1 MRTRDS
7 KINDASSFVKRTM
20 VRDFIATA
28 LPTKAV
34 CWTLVAANIFSV
46 SFLRKIVRSLVFFYL
61 LFLLL
66 GRAPESEWKSSK
78 NRSSSRSFL
87 VLLLQ
92 FNSLKST
99 LGRKKKAN
107 VSNTFPA
114 NKAKETTQREI
125 YITERERERTRERIY
140 KREREHRKEEKS
152 IIMLATS
159 SSGSISGVGAMRVV
173 ARGSGRRAMMRN
185 ARFKVTTTT
194 IKASSG
200 EEGTKDEDAPLPPKK
215 SDPFG
220 FDSGR
225 NEGPVPIIPG
235 FDTAEGGKVGPVGT
249 AAISLLLFVLFGG
262 SLFFTSVPR
271 GAVEDMAKLALEN
284 DPDAPTNVLK
294 R

>member
-1 MRTRDS
+1 
-7 KINDASSFVKRTM
+7 
-20 VRDFIATA
+20 
-28 LPTKAV
+28 
-34 CWTLVAANIFSV
+34 
-46 SFLRKIVRSLVFFYL
+46 
-61 LFLLL
+61 
-66 GRAPESEWKSSK
+66 
-78 NRSSSRSFL
+78 
-87 VLLLQ
+87 
-92 FNSLKST
+92 
-99 LGRKKKAN
+99 
-107 VSNTFPA
+107 
-114 NKAKETTQREI
+114 
-125 YITERERERTRERIY
+125 
-140 KREREHRKEEKS
+140 
-152 IIMLATS
+152 MLATS
-159 SSGSISGVGAMRVV
+159 SSSSISSATGVGAMRVV

-185 ARFKVTTTT
+185 ARSKVTTTT
-194 IKASSG
+194 KASTGDG

>member
-1 MRTRDS
+1 
-7 KINDASSFVKRTM
+7 
-20 VRDFIATA
+20 
-28 LPTKAV
+28 
-34 CWTLVAANIFSV
+34 
-46 SFLRKIVRSLVFFYL
+46 
-61 LFLLL
+61 
-66 GRAPESEWKSSK
+66 
-78 NRSSSRSFL
+78 
-87 VLLLQ
+87 
-92 FNSLKST
+92 
-99 LGRKKKAN
+99 
-107 VSNTFPA
+107 
-114 NKAKETTQREI
+114 
-125 YITERERERTRERIY
+125 
-140 KREREHRKEEKS
+140 
-152 IIMLATS
+152 MLATS
-159 SSGSISGVGAMRVV
+159 SSSSISSATGVGAMRVV
-173 ARGSGRRAMMRN
+173 ARGSGRRATMRN

>member
-1 MRTRDS
+1 
-7 KINDASSFVKRTM
+7 V
-20 VRDFIATA
+20 
-28 LPTKAV
+28 
-34 CWTLVAANIFSV
+34 
-46 SFLRKIVRSLVFFYL
+46 FYL
-61 LFLLL
+61 
-66 GRAPESEWKSSK
+66 K
-78 NRSSSRSFL
+78 
-87 VLLLQ
+87 
-92 FNSLKST
+92 
-99 LGRKKKAN
+99 
-107 VSNTFPA
+107 
-114 NKAKETTQREI
+114 KETTQRER
-125 YITERERERTRERIY
+125 YIHTTERERER
-140 KREREHRKEEKS
+140 EREHTYKRKS
-152 IIMLATS
+152 IKIMLATS
-159 SSGSISGVGAMRVV
+159 SSGSISSATGVGAMRVV
-173 ARGSGRRAMMRN
+173 ARGSGRRAMILRN
-185 ARFKVTTTT
+185 ANRFKVTTTT
-194 IKASSG
+194 TTKASTGDG

>member
-1 MRTRDS
+1 
-7 KINDASSFVKRTM
+7 
-20 VRDFIATA
+20 
-28 LPTKAV
+28 
-34 CWTLVAANIFSV
+34 
-46 SFLRKIVRSLVFFYL
+46 
-61 LFLLL
+61 
-66 GRAPESEWKSSK
+66 
-78 NRSSSRSFL
+78 
-87 VLLLQ
+87 
-92 FNSLKST
+92 
-99 LGRKKKAN
+99 
-107 VSNTFPA
+107 
-114 NKAKETTQREI
+114 
-125 YITERERERTRERIY
+125 
-140 KREREHRKEEKS
+140 
-152 IIMLATS
+152 MLATS
-159 SSGSISGVGAMRVV
+159 SSSSISSATGVGAMRVV

-185 ARFKVTTTT
+185 ANRFKVTTTT
-194 IKASSG
+194 TTTTKASTGDG

>member
-1 MRTRDS
+1 
-7 KINDASSFVKRTM
+7 
-20 VRDFIATA
+20 
-28 LPTKAV
+28 
-34 CWTLVAANIFSV
+34 
-46 SFLRKIVRSLVFFYL
+46 
-61 LFLLL
+61 
-66 GRAPESEWKSSK
+66 
-78 NRSSSRSFL
+78 
-87 VLLLQ
+87 
-92 FNSLKST
+92 
-99 LGRKKKAN
+99 
-107 VSNTFPA
+107 
-114 NKAKETTQREI
+114 
-125 YITERERERTRERIY
+125 
-140 KREREHRKEEKS
+140 
-152 IIMLATS
+152 MLATS
-159 SSGSISGVGAMRVV
+159 SSSSISSATGVGAMRVV
-173 ARGSGRRAMMRN
+173 ARGSGRRAMILRN

-194 IKASSG
+194 TKASTGDG

>member
-1 MRTRDS
+1 
-7 KINDASSFVKRTM
+7 
-20 VRDFIATA
+20 
-28 LPTKAV
+28 
-34 CWTLVAANIFSV
+34 
-46 SFLRKIVRSLVFFYL
+46 
-61 LFLLL
+61 
-66 GRAPESEWKSSK
+66 
-78 NRSSSRSFL
+78 
-87 VLLLQ
+87 
-92 FNSLKST
+92 
-99 LGRKKKAN
+99 
-107 VSNTFPA
+107 
-114 NKAKETTQREI
+114 
-125 YITERERERTRERIY
+125 
-140 KREREHRKEEKS
+140 
-152 IIMLATS
+152 MLATS
-159 SSGSISGVGAMRVV
+159 SSSSISSAIGVGAMTVV
-173 ARGSGRRAMMRN
+173 ARGSGRRAMMMRN

-194 IKASSG
+194 TTKASAG
-200 EEGTKDEDAPLPPKK
+200 EEETKDEDAPPLPPKK

>member
-1 MRTRDS
+1 
-7 KINDASSFVKRTM
+7 
-20 VRDFIATA
+20 
-28 LPTKAV
+28 
-34 CWTLVAANIFSV
+34 
-46 SFLRKIVRSLVFFYL
+46 
-61 LFLLL
+61 
-66 GRAPESEWKSSK
+66 
-78 NRSSSRSFL
+78 
-87 VLLLQ
+87 
-92 FNSLKST
+92 
-99 LGRKKKAN
+99 
-107 VSNTFPA
+107 
-114 NKAKETTQREI
+114 
-125 YITERERERTRERIY
+125 
-140 KREREHRKEEKS
+140 
-152 IIMLATS
+152 MLATS
-159 SSGSISGVGAMRVV
+159 SSSSISSAPGVGAMRVV
-173 ARGSGRRAMMRN
+173 ARGSGRRAMILRN
-185 ARFKVTTTT
+185 ANRFKVTTTT
-194 IKASSG
+194 TKASTGDG

>member
-1 MRTRDS
+1 MEKLEKSILFSLFSR
-7 KINDASSFVKRTM
+7 A
-20 VRDFIATA
+20 AT
-28 LPTKAV
+28 
-34 CWTLVAANIFSV
+34 I
-46 SFLRKIVRSLVFFYL
+46 
-61 LFLLL
+61 
-66 GRAPESEWKSSK
+66 
-78 NRSSSRSFL
+78 
-87 VLLLQ
+87 Q
-92 FNSLKST
+92 FNSLNQHSEGKKSQ
-99 LGRKKKAN
+99 RQQ
-107 VSNTFPA
+107 NTFP
-114 NKAKETTQREI
+114 REQSERDNTKREREST
-125 YITERERERTRERIY
+125 TEREREREREYI
-140 KREREHRKEEKS
+140 REREHQKEEKS

-159 SSGSISGVGAMRVV
+159 SSGSMSGVGAMRVV
-173 ARGSGRRAMMRN
+173 ARGSGRRATMRN

-194 IKASSG
+194 TTIKASTG